1 MTTGRFDV
9 VVVGARARGSQAVVE
24 LASAVGRITGL
35 APGAVQRG
43 LEGGE
48 VVVHQGLSKM
58 QAVVAAR
65 TVQQLGA
72 IVDVRPAKGDDGAIP
87 VEPDP
92 DGARDDSSP
101 VEEIPP
107 PIPEPPPPPRSTRPE
122 PPATPAG
129 PGATIDP
136 HAPVLELDGPP
147 VAPRFAMVGPAE
159 TKLELDLGAAG
170 LASTPSGTSALMR
183 GAPVSGPSGAVKRP
197 SGSFPALE
205 PSGSMRAAVP
215 SGPHPIARQ
224 GLLVEDQ
231 LASGLIGAAIGA
243 TLGMLVAFAVVRGD
257 AKAIADRLEPELA
270 DSIADPIGVDA
281 GRRRAPAAVLA
292 DIDAGLADVRG
303 TYFTIWAAIT
313 VPLGAAAGLLK
324 RPIR

>member
-24 LASAVGRITGL
+24 LATAVGRITGL

-72 IVDVRPAKGDDGAIP
+72 IVDVRPAKGDDGAIVVEPDGAEDEP
-87 VEPDP
+87 VEPP
-92 DGARDDSSP
+92 AASP
-101 VEEIPP
+101 PAPP
-107 PIPEPPPPPRSTRPE
+107 RAPPRPEPPP
-122 PPATPAG
+122 TPAG

-136 HAPVLELDGPP
+136 HAPVLALDGPP
-147 VAPRFAMVGPAE
+147 VAPRFEMSGPAE
-159 TKLELDLGAAG
+159 TKLEIDFGAAG
-170 LASTPSGTSALMR
+170 LTAAPPGTSALTRGAAVSTPSGAIT
-183 GAPVSGPSGAVKRP
+183 RP
-197 SGSFPALE
+197 SGSFPALD
-205 PSGSMRAAVP
+205 PSGSMRTAVP
-215 SGPHPIARQ
+215 SGPHPIAHAPAV
-224 GLLVEDQ
+224 GLIVEDR
-231 LASGLIGAAIGA
+231 LASGLIGGAIAA
-243 TLGMLVAFAVVRGD
+243 TLGMLVAFAVVRSD
-257 AKAIADRLEPELA
+257 AKSIADRLEPELA

-281 GRRRAPAAVLA
+281 GRRRAPAVVHA

-303 TYFTIWAAIT
+303 TYFTIWAAIA